1 MGVIRQ
7 MEEKQKNIEFTG
19 VWIPKE
25 IWEMQDLN
33 LIEKCFLAV
42 IHSLNSN
49 DKECIASNK
58 WFAEFFGITRKH
70 ASRVI
75 NSLAAKQKISVCKIA
90 DTLRKI
96 ADTPSAKLQ
105 NPPPQKCGTPL
116 RKNADHIIKKNNIDY
131 NKDDINPDFIPI
143 IDLWLKYKKEK
154 RQSYK
159 SDMSIKTF
167 IDQLN
172 DFSDGSPETAKKIIN
187 ASIANNWAGIFPPD
201 KRKINGNEQLAT
213 AAEHAADVL

>member
-1 MGVIRQ
+1 V
-7 MEEKQKNIEFTG
+7 EEKQKNIEFAG
-19 VWIPKE
+19 LWIPRN

-116 RKNADHIIKKNNIDY
+116 RKNADHIIKKNNIEEIT
-131 NKDDINPDFIPI
+131 KFITNPDFAPIVTEWLEYKKSKGQTYKNLQSVKKLLNQLVEFSGGDARTAQKI
-143 IDLWLKYKKEK
+143 IDK
-154 RQSYK
+154 
-159 SDMSIKTF
+159 
-167 IDQLN
+167 
-172 DFSDGSPETAKKIIN
+172 
-187 ASIANNWAGIFPPD
+187 SIANNWAGIFPPD